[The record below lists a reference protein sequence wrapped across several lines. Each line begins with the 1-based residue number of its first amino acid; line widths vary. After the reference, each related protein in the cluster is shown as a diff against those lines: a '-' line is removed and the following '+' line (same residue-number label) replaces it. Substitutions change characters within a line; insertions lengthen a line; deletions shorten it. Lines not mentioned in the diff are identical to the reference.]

1 MHENTFYIIK
11 DDFFKKFNDPYLKGN
26 KTENRPHYFCFKDD
40 AEGLF
45 WVIPM
50 SSRVEKYKRIM
61 EQKELQHKPC
71 DIVHVCKIV
80 NGKESVFLIQDM
92 FPITNEYILRPY
104 TINNVEL
111 KLVREN
117 DIKIIHQKAK
127 RILNLIE
134 RGKQFLPCQVDTM
147 KIKKELLSELSKNT

>member
-1 MHENTFYIIK
+1 MNENTFYIIK

-61 EQKELQHKPC
+61 EQKAQQHKPC